1 MPAKKPRVNAKHDWV
16 AMKKEFM
23 AGDWLEVSPFLR
35 TKLGENK
42 IKNRW
47 ARLKT
52 KGWGEEKQEM
62 KEAALKKGM
71 EKIMK
76 DSTEIAESALQALL
90 INIAEQARNGELPA
104 SDKKILWSMLRVEA
118 NKPTTITAGEMKQ
131 KISIEDE
138 PTILPKF

>member
-1 MPAKKPRVNAKHDWV
+1 MPAKKQPVNAKHDWV

-35 TKLGENK
+35 YKLGENK

-47 ARLKT
+47 ARLQT
-52 KGWGEEKQEM
+52 KGWGEEKQAL

-71 EKIMK
+71 EKIMA
-76 DSTEIAESALQALL
+76 DSTHIAESALKALL
-90 INIAEQARNGELPA
+90 INIAEQARNGDLPA
-104 SDKKILWSMLRVEA
+104 ADKKILWSMLRVEA
-118 NKPTTITAGEMKQ
+118 NKPTSITAGEMKQ